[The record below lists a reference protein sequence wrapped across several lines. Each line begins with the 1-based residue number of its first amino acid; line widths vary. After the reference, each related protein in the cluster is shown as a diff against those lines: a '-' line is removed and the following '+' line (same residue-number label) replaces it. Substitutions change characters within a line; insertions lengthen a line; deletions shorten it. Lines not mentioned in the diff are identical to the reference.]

1 MARQSYS
8 GAHLSSS
15 QVAAALGVGVSTIKR
30 WTDEGALRSMR
41 TLGGHRRYELNEVAA
56 FARNRGFASPAL
68 PDSPLTFTS
77 GTLSD
82 ADRSNL
88 LLIALRTCDAD
99 GLREALGQLTSEDLD
114 TLVGPTL
121 KRIGEL
127 WAEQQWSVED
137 EHRASYLLAELI
149 DSYRPSP
156 GPGESAPRAILA
168 APPDEL
174 HDLPLRMVRLALERN
189 GWRSDYVGANVP
201 WGALAATAFRDP
213 PALLLLTARSG
224 RPFTQPD
231 FYRLTG
237 VCHERGARVGIG
249 GWWARGGHG
258 KDDQVLRFRSVRG
271 FERWLRSAEA
281 IALIS
286 RVDPRRH

>member
-1 MARQSYS
+1 MARQPYS

-15 QVAAALGVGVSTIKR
+15 QVAAALGLGVSTIKR
-30 WTDEGALRSMR
+30 WTDEGVLRSMR
-41 TLGGHRRYELNEVAA
+41 TLGGHRRYELNDVAA
-56 FARNRGFASPAL
+56 FARDRGFASPAL
-68 PDSPLTFTS
+68 RDSLLTRTP
-77 GTLSD
+77 GVLSE

-88 LLIALRTCDAD
+88 LLTALRTGDAD
-99 GLREALGQLTSEDLD
+99 RLPEALGLLTSGDLD
-114 TLVGPTL
+114 TLVGPAL

-127 WAEQQWSVED
+127 WAEQQWSVDE
-137 EHRASYLLAELI
+137 EHRASYLLAEVI
-149 DSYRPSP
+149 DSYRPRPTPES
-156 GPGESAPRAILA
+156 SAPRAILA

-213 PALLLLTARSG
+213 PALLLLTARNG

-231 FYRLTG
+231 FHRLKG
-237 VCHERGARVGIG
+237 ICHERGVRVGIG

-258 KDDQVLRFRSVRG
+258 QADQVLRFRSIRG

-281 IALIS
+281 IELIS
-286 RVDPRRH
+286 RVAPRRG